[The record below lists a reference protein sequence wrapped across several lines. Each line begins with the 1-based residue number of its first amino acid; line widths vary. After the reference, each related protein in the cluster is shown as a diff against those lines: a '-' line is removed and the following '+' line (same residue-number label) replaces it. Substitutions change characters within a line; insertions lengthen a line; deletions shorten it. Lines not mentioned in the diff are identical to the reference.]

1 MVKPFYFLV
10 CPARLQGYGQ
20 STINKMKIAILAFVA
35 LMISISCSTTHPYND
50 YTLLIEER
58 VEDLLSRMTLEEK
71 ASLVSGYNT
80 FYTKPID
87 RLGIPSIAMTDG
99 PLGVNCCGPATSFP
113 AGPAMASTWDT
124 RLLYNT
130 GVSLAIEAKDRG
142 KNMILGPTL
151 NIHRVAGGGRN
162 FESFGEDP
170 FLAARMGVAYVEGM
184 QDMNV
189 AACVKHF
196 SNNNQEYNRLAYDV
210 IADEATLHEIYFPAF
225 RAVVEEAGSMAVMS
239 SYNKVGGYFAS
250 ANPYLLNETLKD
262 NWGFEGIV
270 LSDFGAVHG
279 AEEYI
284 NGGLDLEMPG
294 GEWMVRDTILM
305 LLDEGKLTMERLDD
319 AVSRILSTMFRMGLF
334 DDTQPGIPADNLP
347 VPAETSAE
355 IARKGIVLLKND
367 GVLPLDKEK
376 LQSIAVLGPA
386 SDTARTG
393 GGGSS
398 YVTPVSA
405 TSPLQAI
412 TNESGPDITIMHALG
427 TFGNIRGDIIE
438 PKYLSTEFEG
448 QMLTGLKAAYY
459 DNMEFAG
466 EPVVVQVD
474 TIIDFSWHNE
484 PHPDMEGIHEHFSV
498 RWTGQLTADQDGL
511 YALSISSDDGSRLYV
526 DGELLINNWSIQ
538 GVRTRNG
545 FIELEKGVPRDITIE
560 YFENTGYAAMHFSWE
575 YIGVDRLQAEAV
587 EAASKSDV
595 AIIFAGLSI
604 QDESE
609 GWDYADLKMPGNQ
622 DALISAV
629 AKVNKNTIVVL
640 YGGIGLD
647 MREWIDD
654 VAAVIHAWYPGQ
666 AGSEVL
672 SDILFGK
679 TNPSGKLPTTFIR
692 KWADS
697 YAESEYPEVD
707 GKIELKEGIFVGY
720 RYYEKNNVAV
730 QFPFGHGLSYTNF
743 AYANMEV
750 EPKAG
755 GGFIVKADIT
765 NTGDRQGDE
774 IVQLYIAAVP
784 QRADRPIKELKGFAR
799 LSLNPGETR
808 VANIELPADA
818 FLVFDNDKRDWKVLA
833 GKYRIHMGSSSADI
847 RLSSDIVVD

>member
-1 MVKPFYFLV
+1 MAQIKYELKKNIMKFAMV
-10 CPARLQGYGQ
+10 
-20 STINKMKIAILAFVA
+20 SFVA
-35 LMISISCSTTHPYND
+35 AMIFISCSTSQPYKD
-50 YTLLIEER
+50 STLSIEER

-80 FYTKPID
+80 FYTKPIE

-99 PLGVNCCGPATSFP
+99 PLGVNCCGHATSFP

-130 GVSLAIEAKDRG
+130 GVTLAMEAKDRG

-170 FLAARMGVAYVEGM
+170 FLAARMGVSYVEGM
-184 QDMNV
+184 QDMDV
-189 AACVKHF
+189 AACAKHF

-225 RAVVEEAGSMAVMS
+225 RAVVEEAGCMAVMS
-239 SYNKVGGYFAS
+239 SYNKVRGQFAS
-250 ANPYLLNETLKD
+250 ANHYLLNETLKD

-319 AVSRILSTMFRMGLF
+319 AVSRILATMFRMGLF
-334 DDTQPGIPADNLP
+334 DDTQRDKQKDNLP
-347 VPAETSAE
+347 IPAEISAE

-398 YVTPVSA
+398 HVTPASA

-412 TNESGPDITIMHALG
+412 TNESGTDISIHHAIG
-427 TFGNIRGDIIE
+427 TLGNIRGNIIK

-448 QMLTGLKAAYY
+448 QTVRGLKAAYY
-459 DNMEFAG
+459 DNMEFKG
-466 EPVVVQVD
+466 EPIVKQVD
-474 TIIDFSWHNE
+474 TMIDFSWHNE

-526 DGELLINNWSIQ
+526 DGELLVNNWSIQ

-545 FIELEKGVPRDITIE
+545 FIELKKGVPRDIMIE

-575 YIGVDRLQAEAV
+575 YIGEDRLQAEAV
-587 EAASKSDV
+587 EAAGKSDV

-609 GWDYADLKMPGNQ
+609 GWDYADIKMPGNQ

-629 AKVNKNTIVVL
+629 SKVNKNTIVVL

-654 VAAVIHAWYPGQ
+654 VAAVIQAWYPGQ

-672 SDILFGK
+672 ADIVFGN
-679 TNPSGKLPTTFIR
+679 TNPSGKLPTTFIK

-697 YAESEYPEVD
+697 YAEPDYPEVD
-707 GKIELKEGIFVGY
+707 GKIEFKEGIFVGY
-720 RYYEKNNVAV
+720 RYYEKNSIAV
-730 QFPFGHGLSYTNF
+730 QFPFGHGLSYTQF
-743 AYANMEV
+743 DYSNMKV
-750 EPKAG
+750 EPQAG
-755 GGFIVKADIT
+755 GSFIIKADIT
-765 NTGDRQGDE
+765 NTGDRPGDE
-774 IVQLYIAAVP
+774 IVQLYIAP
-784 QRADRPIKELKGFAR
+784 DSQRADRPIKELKGFAR
-799 LSLNPGETR
+799 LSLNPGETK
-808 VANIELPADA
+808 VVNIELPADA
-818 FLVFDNDKRDWKVLA
+818 FSVFDMDKRDWKVLK
-833 GKYRIHMGSSSADI
+833 GKYKIHLAGSSADI
-847 RLSSDIVVD
+847 RLTSDIVVD